1 MHRDPTQLYADLL
14 KGCLTRALFEDND
27 HIVGWN
33 APLTR
38 RHRIARVVSKALWTQ
53 RLQLVRRRPYESD
66 ARAGGRDWPERAET
80 MIGLRRLD
88 NLERCIRTV
97 VDERVPGD
105 LLEAG
110 VWRGGAVIFMRA
122 MLEVLG
128 DEDRI
133 VWAADSFK
141 GLPKPDESKY
151 PVDRGDR
158 HHQREELAVDLHT
171 VKRNLRRYG
180 LLDERVRFL
189 PGWFSDTLESAPIER
204 LAIARLDCDMYSS
217 TIEALD
223 ALYPRVSDGG
233 FVIVDDYF
241 AVAGCQEAV
250 LDYRRRNAIEDQICD
265 IDGMGVYWR
274 KVIRSVRNT
283 GRGSAQSRVNR

>member
-1 MHRDPTQLYADLL
+1 MPARVRLLVSGHARAVPSHVRRYRDR
-14 KGCLTRALFEDND
+14 RAGYRSPSA
-27 HIVGWN
+27 V
-33 APLTR
+33 R
-38 RHRIARVVSKALWTQ
+38 RHTRYPYHG
-53 RLQLVRRRPYESD
+53 RRGYRD

-141 GLPKPDESKY
+141 GLPKPDE
-151 PVDRGDR
+151 
-158 HHQREELAVDLHT
+158 
-171 VKRNLRRYG
+171 
-180 LLDERVRFL
+180 
-189 PGWFSDTLESAPIER
+189 
-204 LAIARLDCDMYSS
+204 
-217 TIEALD
+217 
-223 ALYPRVSDGG
+223 
-233 FVIVDDYF
+233 
-241 AVAGCQEAV
+241 
-250 LDYRRRNAIEDQICD
+250 
-265 IDGMGVYWR
+265 
-274 KVIRSVRNT
+274 
-283 GRGSAQSRVNR
+283 